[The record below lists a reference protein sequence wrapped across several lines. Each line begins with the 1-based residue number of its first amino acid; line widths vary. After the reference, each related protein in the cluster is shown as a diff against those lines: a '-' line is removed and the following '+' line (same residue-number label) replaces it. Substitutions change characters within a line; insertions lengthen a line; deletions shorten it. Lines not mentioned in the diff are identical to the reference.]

1 MSITY
6 HERPGVYSDY
16 EASSIT
22 ATAAGSKVVAACG
35 VSTAAAGLYTVTSY
49 TSAATTF
56 GEDSELGRMLVV
68 DVVVLSIVVVTAK
81 KFTELSPDWN
91 IPVPNMRIM
100 EKICCI
106 K

>member
-49 TSAATTF
+49 TSA
-56 GEDSELGRMLVV
+56 GHDLRRGQ
-68 DVVVLSIVVVTAK
+68 
-81 KFTELSPDWN
+81 
-91 IPVPNMRIM
+91 
-100 EKICCI
+100 
-106 K
+106 